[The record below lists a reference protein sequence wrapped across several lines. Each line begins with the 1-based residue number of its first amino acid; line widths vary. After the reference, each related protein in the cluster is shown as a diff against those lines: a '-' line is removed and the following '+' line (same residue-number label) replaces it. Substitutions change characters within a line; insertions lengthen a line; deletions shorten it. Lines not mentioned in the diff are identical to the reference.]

1 MLASARRS
9 LKCDIHKRVLLCLK
23 LASTQVKVLLK
34 ACVDQHGVQQVAADI
49 DREVHAALH
58 VLLLRLEPKAD
69 LEPDEALLGPEGPA
83 IVDAATRPA
92 LFDLLYNPARYFTW
106 DWLASANTP
115 WRNVMQAI
123 HP

>member
-9 LKCDIHKRVLLCLK
+9 LKCDIRKETNRIFNLPLHKL
-23 LASTQVKVLLK
+23 T

-83 IVDAATRPA
+83 TVDAATRPA
-92 LFDLLYNPARYFTW
+92 LFDLLYNPAHYFTW

-115 WRNVMQAI
+115 WRNMMQAI
-123 HP
+123 HA